1 MTSTVGY
8 CSTNGNDSAQLWIPP
23 AEHTAFFPPGARD
36 LPRRLDRRATFGHT
50 GVMMSIGER
59 RLVLSS
65 LGVLGGLLLSSAAQ
79 ADGMRCGSRLI
90 ANGDTSHFVRSTCGK
105 PQAVEHRTQTETVRR
120 RVIVPC
126 LTGVPGV
133 CVEEQEHTITHN
145 IETWT
150 YDFGSL
156 RLVHYATF
164 VDGSLRDVQTGG
176 YGTGDNDE

>member
-1 MTSTVGY
+1 MTSSGK
-8 CSTNGNDSAQLWIPP
+8 C
-23 AEHTAFFPPGARD
+23 
-36 LPRRLDRRATFGHT
+36 
-50 GVMMSIGER
+50 
-59 RLVLSS
+59 RLVLAS
-65 LGVLGGLLLSSAAQ
+65 LAACGGVLLSSAAL
-79 ADGMRCGSRLI
+79 ADGMRCGRRLV

-133 CVEEQEHTITHN
+133 CVEEQEHTVTHN

-150 YDFGSL
+150 YDFGSS

-164 VDGSLRDVQTGG
+164 VDGALRDVQTGG
-176 YGTGDNDE
+176 YGTGDSDE